1 MNTNP
6 RLLIIDDDPLIIESI
21 SGIMSDESFDIT
33 YSGDANEA
41 FDLCK
46 NTVFNLI
53 LCDLRMPGTDGLDFL
68 KMLRREGFTPS
79 VVMMSGSGSI
89 DSAVEA
95 MKLGAVDYI
104 SKPFDKDRLLHI
116 INKELKFRSLNHV
129 VSSLQNQVRDKYKF
143 DKIISKNPKMHRIFE
158 KLLMVSKTNT
168 TVLIQGETG
177 TGKELIA
184 NSIHANSER
193 CDGPFIAVNMASLA
207 ESLLESELFGHVKG
221 AFTGAMY
228 DKKGKFEMADH
239 GTIFLDEIGDLPPL
253 LQVKLLRVLQEK
265 SFEKVGGTKTIH
277 VNIRIISAT
286 NKDLQEEMENRH
298 FRSDLYYRLNIF
310 PILVPPLRDRKE
322 DIPLLT
328 SYFLKSLENV
338 TNKKVNGVSPTVLD
352 KLMKYTWPGN
362 VRELEN
368 VIERALVTEKS
379 DVLTDVDTPVYETAA
394 TGAGISSAEIGDI
407 KVQKLDKYM
416 DDCEK
421 QYISTLL
428 SQNQG
433 SVGKTAS
440 EAGINENTLYKK
452 MKKLNLRKE
461 EYKFS
466 L

>member
-1 MNTNP
+1 MKTKP
-6 RLLIIDDDPLIIESI
+6 RLLIVDDDALIIESI
-21 SGIMSDESFDIT
+21 SNLMSDQNFDIT
-33 YSGDANEA
+33 FAGNGREA
-41 FDLCK
+41 FDICK

-53 LCDLRMPGTDGLDFL
+53 LCDLRMPVVDGLEFL
-68 KMLRREGFTPS
+68 KMVKGEGFTPS
-79 VVMMSGSGSI
+79 IIMMSGSGSI

-95 MKLGAVDYI
+95 MKLGAVDYVT
-104 SKPFDKDRLLHI
+104 KPFDKNHLLHT
-116 INKELKFRSLNHV
+116 INKELKFQALNHV

-143 DKIISKNPKMHRIFE
+143 NRIISKNPKMHQIFE
-158 KLLMVSKTNT
+158 KLLMVSKTDT

-228 DKKGKFEMADH
+228 DKKGKFEMANH

-286 NKDLQEEMENRH
+286 NKDLQEEMENKH

-310 PILVPPLRDRKE
+310 PISVPPLRDRKE

-338 TNKKVNGVSPTVLD
+338 TNKKVKGVSPTVLD

-394 TGAGISSAEIGDI
+394 TGEGISPEDFRDI
-407 KVQKLDKYM
+407 TVQKLDKFM
-416 DDCEK
+416 DSCEK
-421 QYISTLL
+421 QYISSLL
-428 SQNQG
+428 TQNQG

-440 EAGINENTLYKK
+440 KAGINENTLYKK